1 VCDALLLGRRTYEGF
16 APVWVTRSGDPY
28 SDYINAMP
36 KYVVS
41 TTLKD
46 PEWQNTRVIDGD
58 VVAAITSLKESPGM
72 DIVQYGFGDVS
83 RLLLQ
88 HGLLDELRLWV
99 HPLILGHGSPSDL
112 LFGSAPSVAFRL
124 VGSTTLSHG
133 IIILNYVTDKILA

>member
-1 VCDALLLGRRTYEGF
+1 
-16 APVWVTRSGDPY
+16 
-28 SDYINAMP
+28 MP

-41 TTLKD
+41 STLND
-46 PEWQNTRVIDGD
+46 PEWHNTQVIDGD
-58 VVAAITSLKESPGM
+58 VVAAITRLKESPGK
-72 DIVQYGFGDVS
+72 DILQYGFGAVS

-88 HGLLDELRLWV
+88 HGLLDELRLWM

-133 IIILNYVTDKILA
+133 IIILNYVTDKVLA

>member
-1 VCDALLLGRRTYEGF
+1 M
-16 APVWVTRSGDPY
+16 S
-28 SDYINAMP
+28 
-36 KYVVS
+36 KYVVL

-46 PEWQNTRVIDGD
+46 PEWQHTRVIDSD
-58 VVAAITSLKESPGM
+58 VVAAITRLKESPGM

-133 IIILNYVTDKILA
+133 IIILNYVTDTILA